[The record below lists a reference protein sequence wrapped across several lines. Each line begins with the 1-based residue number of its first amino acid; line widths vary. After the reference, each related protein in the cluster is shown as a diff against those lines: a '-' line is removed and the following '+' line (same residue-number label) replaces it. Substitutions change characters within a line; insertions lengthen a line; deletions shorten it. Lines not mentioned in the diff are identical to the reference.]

1 MKTMFKS
8 KPMMRQKKM
17 KKKKKKKIGIKVTG
31 FEPMNSI
38 PKIDVLIR
46 LHYNLSQP
54 PEYIDPPD

>member
-1 MKTMFKS
+1 
-8 KPMMRQKKM
+8 M

-46 LHYNLSQP
+46 IHYNSSQS

>member
-1 MKTMFKS
+1 
-8 KPMMRQKKM
+8 M

-31 FEPMNSI
+31 FKPMNSI

-46 LHYNLSQP
+46 LHYNSSQP

>member
-1 MKTMFKS
+1 
-8 KPMMRQKKM
+8 M